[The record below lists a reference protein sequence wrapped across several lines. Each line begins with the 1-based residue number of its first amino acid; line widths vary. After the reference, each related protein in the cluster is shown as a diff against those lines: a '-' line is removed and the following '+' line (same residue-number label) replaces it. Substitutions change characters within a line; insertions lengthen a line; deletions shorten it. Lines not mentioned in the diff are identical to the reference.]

1 MTLQPASLSS
11 FCFGSALYILW
22 CSIICFF
29 FNDTATTEIYTLSP
43 TRRSS
48 DLLRLPNLLH
58 ESVPVGKDDT
68 ENVEVARWGTP
79 RRVDF
84 ELKSH
89 SDILE
94 ALRLADFDRA
104 RKIAGAGF
112 VYLLG
117 DLVRLDQALLA
128 FGLNYMVK
136 QGFTAVFPPFMMRR
150 DAYEGVVDLGDFE
163 TVMYKIDGEDLFLT
177 APSEHP
183 MGAMYMD
190 EIIDEADLPIAL
202 AGLSTQ
208 FRREIGGDGGDT
220 KGLVRLHQS

>member
-1 MTLQPASLSS
+1 
-11 FCFGSALYILW
+11 
-22 CSIICFF
+22 
-29 FNDTATTEIYTLSP
+29 
-43 TRRSS
+43 
-48 DLLRLPNLLH
+48 
-58 ESVPVGKDDT
+58 DT
-68 ENVEVARWGTP
+68 ENVKVARWSTP
-79 RRVDF
+79 RLVDC

-128 FGLNYMVK
+128 FALNHMVK

-150 DAYEGVVDLGDFE
+150 AAYEGVVDLGDFE
-163 TVMYKIDGEDLFLT
+163 TVMYKIDGEDLFLIAT
-177 APSEHP
+177 SEHP

-190 EIIDEADLPIAL
+190 EIRSEEHTSEL
-202 AGLSTQ
+202 
-208 FRREIGGDGGDT
+208 
-220 KGLVRLHQS
+220 QSR